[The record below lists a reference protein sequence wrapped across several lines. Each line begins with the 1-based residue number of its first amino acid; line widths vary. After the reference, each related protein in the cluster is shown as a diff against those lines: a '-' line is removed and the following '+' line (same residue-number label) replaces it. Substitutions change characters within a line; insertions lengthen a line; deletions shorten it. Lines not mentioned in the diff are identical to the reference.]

1 MRILIRTSKLAIWA
15 RRLGAFALPLAF
27 LPVLLHRE
35 RVISSDEFL
44 IIEAV
49 AAGFAILAFV
59 LAISAYARLWVS
71 GDRGWV
77 RASIG
82 LLFALICLLPMGAVA
97 WLALHYPAIG
107 DVSTDDLRP
116 PQLLTGVGRAKT
128 PSERDEILAVFPN
141 ARTRSYP
148 IAAQQMFDIV
158 EQLALA
164 SGWDVR
170 ARRAPTTPV
179 DTGQLNLIST
189 SLLGW
194 RDEVV
199 LRVAGFAA
207 GSTVDMRSTPTH
219 GWLDLG
225 ENGRRVESFL
235 LALDNRVTLL
245 LRDAP
250 QAPATPAEPTDAPAV
265 TDDED
270 AEE

>member
-15 RRLGAFALPLAF
+15 RRLGAFALPLAL

-35 RVISSDEFL
+35 RIISSDDFL
-44 IIEAV
+44 IIETV
-49 AAGFAILAFV
+49 AAGFALLAFG
-59 LAISAYARLWVS
+59 LAVSAYARLWVS
-71 GDRGWV
+71 GDQGWV

-82 LLFALICLLPMGAVA
+82 LLFALVCLLPMGVVA

-107 DVSTDDLRP
+107 DVSTDYARP
-116 PQLLTGVGRAKT
+116 PELVSTVGRAMT
-128 PSERDEILAVFPN
+128 PAQRDEILAVFPN

-148 IAAQQMFDIV
+148 IEAQQMFDIV

-164 SGWDVR
+164 SGWDIR
-170 ARRAPTTPV
+170 ARRAPTTPL
-179 DTGQLNLIST
+179 DAGQLNLIGT

-199 LRVAGFAA
+199 LRVTGLAS

-235 LALDNRVTLL
+235 LALDNRITLL

-250 QAPATPAEPTDAPAV
+250 QAPATPTDPADPPPV
-265 TDDED
+265 TDDEE